1 MRKFKKE
8 KIGIVISN
16 KMKKTII
23 ISETKRIKHPYYKK
37 VIFKKKKYYVHDEY
51 NISNEGDLVK
61 IIETRPLSK
70 QKFWRLLK
78 IVKKN
83 NKLLCYNKNQEL
95 E

>member
-1 MRKFKKE
+1 MRKSKKE

-23 ISETKRIKHPYYKK
+23 ISETKRRKHPYYKK
-37 VIFKKKKYYVHDEY
+37 VIFKKNKYYVHDEY

-78 IVKKN
+78 IVKKYN
-83 NKLLCYNKNQEL
+83 ICYNKNQEL

>member
-1 MRKFKKE
+1 MRKLKKKKE

-37 VIFKKKKYYVHDEY
+37 VIFKKKTYYVHDEH

-78 IVKKN
+78 IVKK
-83 NKLLCYNKNQEL
+83 K
-95 E
+95 

>member
-1 MRKFKKE
+1 MKKKKE

-37 VIFKKKKYYVHDEY
+37 VILKKKKYYVHDEH

>member
-1 MRKFKKE
+1 MRKYKKKKE

-23 ISETKRIKHPYYKK
+23 ISETKRIKHPSYKK
-37 VIFKKKKYYVHDEY
+37 VILKKKKYYVHDES
-51 NISNEGDLVK
+51 NISNKGDLVK

-78 IVKKN
+78 IVKTK
-83 NKLLCYNKNQEL
+83 
-95 E
+95 

>member
-1 MRKFKKE
+1 MRKN

-37 VIFKKKKYYVHDEY
+37 VIFKKTKYYVHDEY

-78 IVKKN
+78 IVKTN

>member
-1 MRKFKKE
+1 MRKYKKKKE

-83 NKLLCYNKNQEL
+83 KKCYNKNQEL

>member
-1 MRKFKKE
+1 MRKLKKKKE

-37 VIFKKKKYYVHDEY
+37 VILKKKKYYVHDEH

-78 IVKKN
+78 IVKK
-83 NKLLCYNKNQEL
+83 K
-95 E
+95 

>member
-1 MRKFKKE
+1 MRKSKKKKE

-37 VIFKKKKYYVHDEY
+37 VILKRKKYYVHDEY

-78 IVKKN
+78 IVKK
-83 NKLLCYNKNQEL
+83 YVTTRIKN
-95 E
+95 

>member
-1 MRKFKKE
+1 MRKYKKKKD

-78 IVKKN
+78 IVKK
-83 NKLLCYNKNQEL
+83 K
-95 E
+95 